1 MVSFFTLDTLYTL
14 GSDDFA
20 EVYRVTFGI
29 SDNKFAIFIDVNRSN
44 TYTSSTSVT
53 LIAFIDFVS
62 LIASRT
68 CCTSFALF
76 TLDALVTLIAL
87 VSNYFAEVDIVAV
100 CIYNYKFTVF
110 IDCGRGNAVTGF
122 ALNTLNTLDALFA
135 LVAFIAFVTLFALD
149 VTKVKCGF
157 VCKGN
162 LQITVFNNNSLDAD
176 TIVTILASGTSIT
189 LFTLDTLNALVAFIT
204 FVALFALGSNYDTK
218 VRYSII
224 RKSDNE
230 FTSLIDFGFGYTYT
244 VITCG
249 TSVTF
254 ITFIA
259 LVAFIALDALLTL
272 VTLGTFITFFA
283 SGTYRTRCTSF
294 ALITLVALGS
304 NYFADIGSLVV
315 RENENEFAVRVDF
328 STSYTNALLTL
339 ISFIASGTRRTGS
352 TRCTCF
358 SLVALGAYNDTEV
371 RHGIIGK
378 GNDKFALVID
388 FSLGDAYT
396 IVTSRTSSTLDT
408 LFTLVTLITFV
419 AFVSLFTLETLLAL
433 GTCCTSSTRC
443 TSFALVTLITLGTN
457 NNTKV
462 SSLTICICNNKFA
475 ICIDYGRRNADTVC
489 TIHTNN
495 FIKVDSLA
503 IRERQHELTLGI
515 NVCRSNT
522 YTIFTISTV
531 FAVCSV
537 FTVFTIKTIGNTKVQ
552 YGIIGQSNK
561 KFILIREGSRLNANT
576 IFTCGGFKRSSPLGF
591 STSVT
596 ILLGNFVSRL
606 TVQTV

>member
-76 TLDALVTLIAL
+76 TLDALVTLIAF
-87 VSNYFAEVDIVAV
+87 VANYFAEVNIVTV
-100 CIYNYKFTVF
+100 CVYDYKFTIFV
-110 IDCGRGNAVTGF
+110 DCGRSNTVTSF
-122 ALNTLNTLDALFA
+122 TLDTLNTLVTFIALVSLFA
-135 LVAFIAFVTLFALD
+135 LETLLTPCTSSAFCTSFAFIPLFALD

-272 VTLGTFITFFA
+272 VTLVTFITFFA

-339 ISFIASGTRRTGS
+339 ISFIASGTCRTGS
-352 TRCTCF
+352 TRCSCF

-408 LFTLVTLITFV
+408 LFTLVTLIT
-419 AFVSLFTLETLLAL
+419 
-433 GTCCTSSTRC
+433 
-443 TSFALVTLITLGTN
+443 LGTN

-503 IRERQHELTLGI
+503 IRGRQHELTLGI

-522 YTIFTISTV
+522 YTIFTISTVLAVGTV

-576 IFTCGGFKRSSPLGF
+576 IFTCGGFKRGSPLGF
-591 STSVT
+591 STSVA

-606 TVQTV
+606 AIQTV